1 MKSGIRTIKMIL
13 ERDYDLI
20 VNLKKIIRI
29 KKKLGLETII
39 RRRSKYRPLKMV
51 GDEHN
56 SVPNYLDQNFTV
68 SGKDQIY
75 STDITYLN
83 YGSGKR
89 AYLSAIKDLYTK
101 EILHYHVS
109 TKPDLELAM
118 NGLDRFYRQ
127 LPTTVRR
134 SLLVH
139 SDQGSHYTSV
149 VYRNLLE
156 ELEVMQSMSRKGNCL
171 DNAPIES
178 FFGHMKDE
186 LDLAKCQ
193 TTEDLKDRVDKFID
207 YYNNQRPQ
215 WGLKRKTPAEYR
227 GLNL

>member
-1 MKSGIRTIKMIL
+1 MIL
-13 ERDYDLI
+13 ERDCGLI

-29 KKKLGLETII
+29 KRKLGLETII
-39 RRRSKYRPLKMV
+39 RRRSKYRPLKV
-51 GDEHN
+51 IGDEHN
-56 SVPNYLDQNFTV
+56 SVPNYLDQNFAAT
-68 SGKDQIY
+68 GKDEIY

-89 AYLSAIKDLYTK
+89 AYLSAIKDIYTK

-109 TKPDLELAM
+109 VKADLELAM
-118 NGLDRFYRQ
+118 KGLDQFYGQ
-127 LPTTVRR
+127 LPVKVRR
-134 SLLVH
+134 TLLVH

-149 VYRNLLE
+149 SYRNLLE
-156 ELEVMQSMSRKGNCL
+156 EFEVMQSMSRKGNCL

-193 TTEDLKDRVDKFID
+193 TVEDLKNRIDKFID

-227 GLNL
+227 GLSL